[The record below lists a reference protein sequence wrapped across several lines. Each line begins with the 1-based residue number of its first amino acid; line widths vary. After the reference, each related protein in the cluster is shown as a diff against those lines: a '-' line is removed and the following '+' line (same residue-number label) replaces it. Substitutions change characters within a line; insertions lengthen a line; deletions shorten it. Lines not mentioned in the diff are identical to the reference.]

1 MFLGPTRDSQKRV
14 ARLVRVVERLLDVST
29 PSESQTND
37 YEDNQATADRAI
49 AVIRII
55 AAALD
60 GLAKAGPS
68 QSLTPTTTQRV
79 FLLAYGW
86 FAFIVR
92 TGELIVLGQ
101 ENGLRHECSA
111 SARTVQQ
118 YTLALQWLTEGGDPA
133 FDAVEADAER
143 RAYDLVKELNDTGW
157 PIPAGFTMQVP
168 NRRAKSGALEE
179 QISNYKTMCVLYRG
193 GDKLYVPYRLQSGY
207 AHPSYVGVQA
217 YLIPEKGELS
227 PTAVTDTYAHL
238 IETARCLIQAGLAFA
253 TLLVDNLLAK
263 EVANAQRALGM
274 EFVLWE
280 RLP

>member
-1 MFLGPTRDSQKRV
+1 V
-14 ARLVRVVERLLDVST
+14 ARLVRVVERLLDVSA

-49 AVIRII
+49 AVIHII

-86 FAFIVR
+86 FASIVR
-92 TGELIVLGQ
+92 TGELIVLGH
-101 ENGLRHECSA
+101 ESGLRHECSA

-118 YTLALQWLTEGGDPA
+118 YTLALQWLTEGGDP
-133 FDAVEADAER
+133 AVEADAER

-157 PIPAGFTMQVP
+157 PIPAGFTMQVT
-168 NRRAKSGALEE
+168 NRPAKSGAREE
-179 QISNYKTMCVLYRG
+179 QISNYKAMCVLYRG
-193 GDKLYVPYRLQSGY
+193 GDQLYVPYRLQSGY
-207 AHPSYVGVQA
+207 AHPSYVGAQA